1 MDAKETMG
9 RRIARLRIERG
20 MTQEKLAREMG
31 VSAQAVSKWEHDQN
45 YPDISLLVPL
55 ATFLG
60 ATTDELLGASTTPSK
75 TAPAKP
81 AEEEK
86 EEAQA
91 ESAPEEASSEE
102 DPQHVEVQAVPK
114 KHKHPISLILSGR
127 DKVEDSER
135 KTSGKGPKTMHIQCI
150 DGDDSD
156 EVVNLNIPLSLAKGF
171 LKSGI
176 SSISGLEGL
185 GVDLSSAASSMD
197 FSEAGTLVDVEDGG
211 DRVRIWVD

>member
-60 ATTDELLGASTTPSK
+60 TTTDELLGASTTPSK

-86 EEAQA
+86 EEAQT
-91 ESAPEEASSEE
+91 EPAPEEASSEE
-102 DPQHVEVQAVPK
+102 GLYV
-114 KHKHPISLILSGR
+114 
-127 DKVEDSER
+127 
-135 KTSGKGPKTMHIQCI
+135 TSGG
-150 DGDDSD
+150 
-156 EVVNLNIPLSLAKGF
+156 
-171 LKSGI
+171 
-176 SSISGLEGL
+176 
-185 GVDLSSAASSMD
+185 
-197 FSEAGTLVDVEDGG
+197 
-211 DRVRIWVD
+211 

>member
-9 RRIARLRIERG
+9 RRIARLRIEQG

-55 ATFLG
+55 ATFLDT
-60 ATTDELLGASTTPSK
+60 TTDELLGASTTPSK

-91 ESAPEEASSEE
+91 EPAPEEASSEE
-102 DPQHVEVQAVPK
+102 NSQHVEVQAVPK

-127 DKVEDSER
+127 DQVEDSEM

-150 DGDDSD
+150 DDDSD
-156 EVVNLNIPLSLAKGF
+156 EAVNLNIPLFLAKGF

-211 DRVRIWVD
+211 DRVRIWID

>member
-1 MDAKETMG
+1 MG
-9 RRIARLRIERG
+9 RRIARLRIEQG

-60 ATTDELLGASTTPSK
+60 TTTDELLGASTTPSK
-75 TAPAKP
+75 TDPAKP

-102 DPQHVEVQAVPK
+102 DSQHVEVQAVPK

-127 DKVEDSER
+127 DQVEDSEM

-150 DGDDSD
+150 DDDSD
-156 EVVNLNIPLSLAKGF
+156 EDREPQYPALPGKGIPQERH
-171 LKSGI
+171 
-176 SSISGLEGL
+176 LEHL
-185 GVDLSSAASSMD
+185 
-197 FSEAGTLVDVEDGG
+197 
-211 DRVRIWVD
+211 WP

>member
-1 MDAKETMG
+1 M
-9 RRIARLRIERG
+9 
-20 MTQEKLAREMG
+20 
-31 VSAQAVSKWEHDQN
+31 
-45 YPDISLLVPL
+45 
-55 ATFLG
+55 
-60 ATTDELLGASTTPSK
+60 
-75 TAPAKP
+75 
-81 AEEEK
+81 
-86 EEAQA
+86 
-91 ESAPEEASSEE
+91 
-102 DPQHVEVQAVPK
+102 EVQAVPK

-156 EVVNLNIPLSLAKGF
+156 EAVNLNIPLFLAKGF

-185 GVDLSSAASSMD
+185 GVDLSSAASALD

-211 DRVRIWVD
+211 DRVRIWID

>member
-1 MDAKETMG
+1 M
-9 RRIARLRIERG
+9 
-20 MTQEKLAREMG
+20 
-31 VSAQAVSKWEHDQN
+31 
-45 YPDISLLVPL
+45 
-55 ATFLG
+55 
-60 ATTDELLGASTTPSK
+60 
-75 TAPAKP
+75 
-81 AEEEK
+81 
-86 EEAQA
+86 
-91 ESAPEEASSEE
+91 
-102 DPQHVEVQAVPK
+102 
-114 KHKHPISLILSGR
+114 
-127 DKVEDSER
+127 

-156 EVVNLNIPLSLAKGF
+156 EAVNLNIPLFLAKRF